1 MFKNASLFLIRK
13 NFLLSVVIEFRIR
26 IRNNFIIFM
35 QIRFI
40 YLEYAIQT
48 ESNYRTDKTQTSNNR
63 HENINKIKGK
73 YTKFKY

>member
-1 MFKNASLFLIRK
+1 
-13 NFLLSVVIEFRIR
+13 
-26 IRNNFIIFM
+26 M

-63 HENINKIKGK
+63 HEHINKIKGK